1 MQNAK
6 HELIDSN
13 IVEGSQNAKQEL
25 NDSNIEDSENA
36 ELELN
41 DRNNV
46 EDIKTTEK
54 IRDEEESCKKDIND
68 KMEYTTVRNNK
79 ATDGILKFEKQE
91 VTSGLL
97 ESRERE
103 QSDIK
108 NVQNGEEQMENQ
120 LFKVKT
126 EENVNTSKKNTKII
140 NGR

>member
-13 IVEGSQNAKQEL
+13 IVEDSQNAKQEL

-36 ELELN
+36 GLELN

-97 ESRERE
+97 ESRERT
-103 QSDIK
+103 I
-108 NVQNGEEQMENQ
+108 
-120 LFKVKT
+120 
-126 EENVNTSKKNTKII
+126 
-140 NGR
+140 RH